1 MSQPTLSI
9 AHWVANLSHKIT
21 SLDDFAALVESQL
34 ARAAA
39 DKADILLAPEHI
51 SEYWMSFAPQDL
63 PLTEE
68 PDWIADRA
76 AQVLPRLQAAV
87 RKTGV
92 ALVAGSFSFRD
103 AQSGKCRNRSY
114 MLFPDREAVFHDK
127 FVMTPSE
134 KDCNGWFF
142 ETGSTLNV
150 FDWRGMRLSLIIC
163 LDVEMPH
170 LAHVMAQED
179 IDILLVPS
187 MTSQQAGYH
196 RVFSCARA
204 RAVELFTAVAVV
216 GCVGGANGSD
226 GTARETFNG
235 GAAVYIPSEV
245 AFGHTGIFTDLPVH
259 KAAADAGAWLLSKD
273 IPVGKIRD
281 TRHRLHG
288 APEAWPGVW
297 DAGHVRVKRDT
308 ESAPKSL
315 LSV

>member
-9 AHWVANLSHKIT
+9 AHWVANLSHKTT

-34 ARAAA
+34 ERARA
-39 DKADILLAPEHI
+39 DGADILLAPEHI
-51 SEYWMSFAPQDL
+51 SEYWMNFAPQNL

-76 AQVLPRLQAAV
+76 AEILPLLQAAV
-87 RKTGV
+87 TKTGV

-170 LAHVMAQED
+170 LAHMMAQED
-179 IDILLVPS
+179 IDLLLVPS
-187 MTSQQAGYH
+187 MTSQPAGYY

-204 RAVELFTAVAVV
+204 RAVELFAAVAVV
-216 GCVGGANGSD
+216 GCTGGANGSD

-245 AFGHTGIFTDLPVH
+245 VFGHTGIFSDLPVH
-259 KAAADAGAWLLSKD
+259 AAAPDAGQWLLSKN
-273 IPVGKIRD
+273 IPLGHIRD
-281 TRHRLHG
+281 IRRG
-288 APEAWPGVW
+288 KAGSPEAWPGAW

-308 ESAPKSL
+308 EGVQK
-315 LSV
+315 VC